1 MFEFLKIK
9 KELEEPDSPELAQR
23 LLVKAVEFSEN
34 EETKAAEKLCARAHQ
49 IYTALYDEQPDE
61 YRESFARC
69 SSVYG
74 GILSALD
81 KYDAAYEMAELACK
95 LYTELAQDG
104 STEHKEAVADEY
116 GNIGDTFFFRSDY
129 EKANYNYEKSLEIY
143 QSLAEKDK
151 KYLEDV
157 AYCYDCIAKAE
168 SGMENYTSSI
178 EYYEKM
184 VSIYEGFL
192 ENNDTDEET
201 SAGCRDDLASVYND
215 IGYAYSC
222 VSDYEDAEKYYLRA
236 AEIYE
241 GLAKG
246 DAYEFTEELAS
257 QYDDLAALYDDMGKP
272 ELAKTYRKKAQKP
285 EV

>member
-104 STEHKEAVADEY
+104 STEHKEAVAD
-116 GNIGDTFFFRSDY
+116 
-129 EKANYNYEKSLEIY
+129 
-143 QSLAEKDK
+143 
-151 KYLEDV
+151 
-157 AYCYDCIAKAE
+157 
-168 SGMENYTSSI
+168 
-178 EYYEKM
+178 
-184 VSIYEGFL
+184 
-192 ENNDTDEET
+192 
-201 SAGCRDDLASVYND
+201 
-215 IGYAYSC
+215 
-222 VSDYEDAEKYYLRA
+222 
-236 AEIYE
+236 
-241 GLAKG
+241 GL
-246 DAYEFTEELAS
+246 
-257 QYDDLAALYDDMGKP
+257 
-272 ELAKTYRKKAQKP
+272 
-285 EV
+285 